1 MKFIWRSLSLSVL
14 LLLFVQGSLQAQKD
28 RKFFGELQQKLK
40 PNKILTYK
48 EVDGRKLELHVFLPE
63 SFKQSDSRA
72 AFVAIHGGGW
82 VGGTPQRF
90 YPYANWLVD
99 QGCVGISVQYRLLKD
114 KKGNTVFDCVK
125 DGRAAIRYIRAHAK
139 ELGVDPKKIVVAGG
153 SAGGHVAAGTAIFN
167 EVNHEKDLEVSSTPN
182 ALVLL
187 FPVIDT
193 SKNGYGYNKLG
204 DLWESLS
211 PAHNVR
217 AGLPPTLI
225 FHGAK
230 DKVTPLAG
238 ASSFHKQ
245 MLAKGNICELEIDPE
260 GVHGHINN
268 DKKLFDAALKKTAEF
283 LKKLKIL

>member
-1 MKFIWRSLSLSVL
+1 MNFIWKKLLLSVL
-14 LLLFVQGSLQAQKD
+14 LLLFIQGSLQAQKN
-28 RKFFGELQQKLK
+28 RNFFGELQQMLK
-40 PNKILTYK
+40 PNKILIYK
-48 EVDGRKLELHVFLPE
+48 EVDGRKLELHVFLPKD
-63 SFKQSDSRA
+63 FKKSDSRA
-72 AFVAIHGGGW
+72 VFVAIHGGGW
-82 VGGTPQRF
+82 VGGSPQRF

-139 ELGVDPKKIVVAGG
+139 ELGINPEKIVVSGG

-167 EVNHEKDLEVSSTPN
+167 KVNHDKDLDVSSTPN

-193 SKNGYGYNKLG
+193 SKKGYGYNKLG
-204 DLWESLS
+204 EKWESLS

-245 MLAKGNICELEIDPE
+245 MLAKGNICELVINSE
-260 GVHGHINN
+260 GVHGYINS
-268 DKKLFDAALKKTAEF
+268 DKQVFDAALKKTTEF